1 MDSFAFCDYDCI
13 ISGCYRQVAEV
24 KNESN
29 FISINSGNINDVQ
42 YNDIESSETCDAEPE
57 PELPL
62 LVLDD
67 VTQTQTQSSTSS
79 SSSSSLTVNI
89 FNDKD
94 KNYNLEQVTDTSMS
108 VYENE
113 NPLNKRKIYNCSDVF
128 DEEGGGC
135 NCYCYSSADP
145 DSDSGSDNEN
155 GNGNEMNISGF
166 EEEVIDNDN
175 DSDDSDS
182 NRSVTFEEDGFDV
195 GEYNC
200 YYSSDS
206 DSCSCSCSDSENG
219 NGNGN
224 AEQEHCC
231 TDVTDLTFSSSTNG
245 KRKYFH
251 NYDLMERFIKNA
263 RYFLCF
269 SFSEILVSDIFSF
282 AGKMKFRCDMKIL

>member
-1 MDSFAFCDYDCI
+1 MDSFVFCDYDCS

-24 KNESN
+24 KDESI

-67 VTQTQTQSSTSS
+67 VTQTQTQSLTLITESNIPAFEFDELSSSTSSS

-128 DEEGGGC
+128 DL
-135 NCYCYSSADP
+135 SLIH
-145 DSDSGSDNEN
+145 
-155 GNGNEMNISGF
+155 IS
-166 EEEVIDNDN
+166 EPTR
-175 DSDDSDS
+175 
-182 NRSVTFEEDGFDV
+182 RS
-195 GEYNC
+195 
-200 YYSSDS
+200 
-206 DSCSCSCSDSENG
+206 
-219 NGNGN
+219 
-224 AEQEHCC
+224 
-231 TDVTDLTFSSSTNG
+231 
-245 KRKYFH
+245 
-251 NYDLMERFIKNA
+251 
-263 RYFLCF
+263 
-269 SFSEILVSDIFSF
+269 
-282 AGKMKFRCDMKIL
+282 

>member
-1 MDSFAFCDYDCI
+1 MDSFVFCDYDCS

-67 VTQTQTQSSTSS
+67 VTQTQTQSLTLITESNIPAFEFDELSSSTSSS

-113 NPLNKRKIYNCSDVF
+113 NPLNKRKIYNCSDAVS
-128 DEEGGGC
+128 
-135 NCYCYSSADP
+135 Y
-145 DSDSGSDNEN
+145 
-155 GNGNEMNISGF
+155 
-166 EEEVIDNDN
+166 
-175 DSDDSDS
+175 
-182 NRSVTFEEDGFDV
+182 T
-195 GEYNC
+195 
-200 YYSSDS
+200 
-206 DSCSCSCSDSENG
+206 
-219 NGNGN
+219 
-224 AEQEHCC
+224 H
-231 TDVTDLTFSSSTNG
+231 LTLPT
-245 KRKYFH
+245 K
-251 NYDLMERFIKNA
+251 A
-263 RYFLCF
+263 
-269 SFSEILVSDIFSF
+269 
-282 AGKMKFRCDMKIL
+282 